1 MAAITIP
8 PALERAIMQQAER
21 QGTTLEVLAVD
32 KLNAA
37 FLPAVSDETEI
48 EGETLADFL
57 GDFIGC
63 LDSGEHVPGGARM
76 SENVGEKFA
85 QGMEEKR
92 KAGKL

>member
-1 MAAITIP
+1 MATITLP
-8 PALERAIMQQAER
+8 PVLERAMTQEAER
-21 QGTTLEVLAVD
+21 QGTSLEMLALD

-37 FLPAVSDETEI
+37 FLPKMPAEPPV
-48 EGETLADFL
+48 EGATLADFL

-63 LDSGEHVPGGARM
+63 LDSGEHIPGGARM

-92 KAGKL
+92 KTGKL